1 MDFQMLDLSSLLFW
15 MLGFDS
21 ATSSSMAMLRKDYVN
36 RSEIHLFH
44 VYGRSV
50 ALIDS
55 MLNK

>member
-1 MDFQMLDLSSLLFW
+1 MDFQMLSSLLFW
-15 MLGFDS
+15 MLGFNS
-21 ATSSSMAMLRKDYVN
+21 ATSSSVAMLRKDYVN